1 MRGCYMTYSEIVI
14 SEIQNGNLDEVE
26 DNLQLALD
34 SDDEETLYLLGNTL
48 LQLGFLNETKRVYNH
63 LLDLNPGDDELKI
76 YLAEIEIEDGNEL
89 EALDLLQTIDE
100 TSAAYS
106 QALMVQADYYH
117 LNNLPEV
124 SIQKLEEAEEI
135 LPNEP
140 VVKFALAEVYYTMA
154 NYQNAIQY
162 YETLMA
168 EGHEEISGTLL
179 NERLGN
185 SYLMIGEYQEA
196 INNLNQALTYKDDA
210 QIYYQ
215 LGLTYVQQEEYTQAI
230 EPLEQAKTLDPSLD
244 AIYMLL
250 AEAYEQQSKFEEAL
264 EEMEEGLTHNDINV
278 DFYFRAAEL
287 AAKINNYQK
296 AETYYKEA
304 LELEPD
310 NDRVIVN
317 YGEFLNYMDRY
328 DDVLELF
335 EQTTEEIRQLPEA
348 LWLLAI
354 ANNHVE
360 AYDQARQLYDDAAVY
375 LEDDLD
381 FLKDYALF
389 LREDGQPDKMRAV
402 VTKYSALNPEFDEEM
417 ASLLDD
423 DYY

>member
-1 MRGCYMTYSEIVI
+1 
-14 SEIQNGNLDEVE
+14 
-26 DNLQLALD
+26 
-34 SDDEETLYLLGNTL
+34 
-48 LQLGFLNETKRVYNH
+48 
-63 LLDLNPGDDELKI
+63 
-76 YLAEIEIEDGNEL
+76 
-89 EALDLLQTIDE
+89 
-100 TSAAYS
+100 
-106 QALMVQADYYH
+106 
-117 LNNLPEV
+117 
-124 SIQKLEEAEEI
+124 
-135 LPNEP
+135 
-140 VVKFALAEVYYTMA
+140 
-154 NYQNAIQY
+154 
-162 YETLMA
+162 MA

-196 INNLNQALTYKDDA
+196 INHLNQALTYKDDA

-215 LGLTYVQQEEYTQAI
+215 LGLTYVQLEEYTQAI
-230 EPLEQAKTLDPSLD
+230 EPLEEAKTLDPSLD

-250 AEAYEQQSKFEEAL
+250 AKAYEQQSKFEEAL

-287 AAKINNYQK
+287 AAKINNFQK

-354 ANNHVE
+354 ANNNVA
-360 AYDQARQLYDDAAVY
+360 AYDKARQLFDEAAVY

-389 LREDGQPDKMRAV
+389 LREDGQQDKMRAV

>member
-1 MRGCYMTYSEIVI
+1 MTYSEIVI

-26 DNLQLALD
+26 ENLQLALGN
-34 SDDEETLYLLGNTL
+34 DDEETLYLLGNTL

-135 LPNEP
+135 MPNEP

-154 NYQNAIQY
+154 DYQNAIQY

-196 INNLNQALTYKDDA
+196 INHLNQALTYKDDA

-215 LGLTYVQQEEYTQAI
+215 LGLTYVQLEEYTQAI
-230 EPLEQAKTLDPSLD
+230 EPLEEAKTLDPSLD

-250 AEAYEQQSKFEEAL
+250 AKAYEQQSKFEEAL

-287 AAKINNYQK
+287 AAKINNFQK

-354 ANNHVE
+354 ANNNVA
-360 AYDQARQLYDDAAVY
+360 AYDKARQLFDEAAVY

-389 LREDGQPDKMRAV
+389 LREDGQQDKMRAV